1 MNSKLKKFLK
11 NLKLNEESISMV
23 LGALV
28 IVIVGIL
35 VVNYFKDKKGETLP
49 TAVNTENTVAR
60 AEPGKSH
67 TVVKGETLWS
77 IAEDA
82 YGSGYNWTDI
92 YSTNSLTDQN
102 VNVGQVL
109 NIPQVAAKKPTST
122 KKVSTIAPVASAT
135 TVAPA
140 ASATPTTET
149 IAPTATSAAG
159 NATYTVIKGD
169 SLWKIA
175 VKEYGNGYKWVE
187 IAKANKL
194 VNPNIIHA
202 GNILTLPR

>member
-1 MNSKLKKFLK
+1 LNSKLKKFLK

-35 VVNYFKDKKGETLP
+35 VVNYFKDRKGETLP

-60 AEPGKSH
+60 AEAGKNH

-92 YSTNSLTDQN
+92 YSTNKLTNQN

-109 NIPQVAAKKPTST
+109 DIPQVAAKKPTST
-122 KKVSTIAPVASAT
+122 EKISTIAPVATIAPVTAT
-135 TVAPA
+135 V
-140 ASATPTTET
+140 
-149 IAPTATSAAG
+149 APTATSAAG
-159 NATYTVIKGD
+159 NATYTVVKGD

-175 VKEYGNGYKWVE
+175 VKEYGSGYKWTE
-187 IAKANKL
+187 IARANKL

-202 GNILTLPR
+202 GNTLTLPR